1 MTDLLE
7 NPFWQYSL
15 KLYTRD
21 GVESLCLHLQEGYG
35 VNVNV
40 LLWACWLAERRAVL
54 DEAKLQQGLTLLAP
68 FQRGYVEPLREMRN
82 TLALPIQQVL
92 RKKILAAELEAEKVV
107 QKALYDYFTGQ
118 CWEAGDNQVEL
129 LSENLSCVLG
139 YYSAAEAL
147 PKGLAM
153 LS

>member
-15 KLYTRD
+15 NCYARE
-21 GVESLCLHLQEGYG
+21 GVERLCLRLQNQYG

-40 LLWACWLAERRAVL
+40 LLWACWSAEQGVALEQVRL
-54 DEAKLQQGLTLLAP
+54 LQALRLIAP
-68 FQRGYVEPLREMRN
+68 CQCDYVEPLRAMRN
-82 TLALPIQQVL
+82 ALTSPMQQAL

-107 QKALYDYFTGQ
+107 QHTLYEYFVEQYREGGGNQ
-118 CWEAGDNQVEL
+118 IAG
-129 LSENLSCVLG
+129 LSENLSCVLD
-139 YYSAAEAL
+139 YYEAEAEL
-147 PKGLAM
+147 PQGLAV